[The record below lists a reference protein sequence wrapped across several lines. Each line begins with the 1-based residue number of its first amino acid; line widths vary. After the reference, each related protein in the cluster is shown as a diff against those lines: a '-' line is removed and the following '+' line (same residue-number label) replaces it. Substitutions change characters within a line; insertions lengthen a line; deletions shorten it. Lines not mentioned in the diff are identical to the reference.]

1 MGNADKKL
9 FFYLGLGFFVIL
21 LLITGFLVYQR
32 ATLDDR
38 GVAFLDRDEMV
49 CPQEQILVFED
60 GEFFCGPKTTRRTT
74 TTVRRTTTTTRRTTT
89 RPTVTTTVAETTTTT
104 PAPTTTTPVPTTTT
118 PAPTTT
124 TTTTPAPTTTT
135 TTTTLAPTTTQVPTT
150 IPDPEPEEIHEPVE
164 TNLGGIVWV
173 FVLVF
178 LLFASGLVLIING
191 SSLKEKLRV
200 G

>member
-1 MGNADKKL
+1 MVKTDKKL
-9 FFYLGLGFFVIL
+9 FLYLGLVFFVIL

-38 GVAFLDRDEMV
+38 GVAFLDGDEMT
-49 CPQEQILVFED
+49 CPENQVLLFED
-60 GEFFCGPKTTRRTT
+60 GEFFCGP
-74 TTVRRTTTTTRRTTT
+74 RTTTTTTPPPTT
-89 RPTVTTTVAETTTTT
+89 TTTTT
-104 PAPTTTTPVPTTTT
+104 PPPTTTTTTTPVPTTTTTTT

-135 TTTTLAPTTTQVPTT
+135 TTTPASTTTTTTTPLPTTTT
-150 IPDPEPEEIHEPVE
+150 PEAEEVHEPVD

-173 FVLVF
+173 FLLTL
-178 LLFASGLVLIING
+178 LLFSSGLVLVING